1 MIESHIV
8 QLAASVP
15 PVDKGKILGQLEEL
29 ETTNLVDIF
38 HAGWYH
44 RDRPSGV
51 WKDEITPEKK
61 GDPGRPVISIS
72 IGQNIF
78 EEAVCDHGASINIM
92 PKVIYEKFLRDTL
105 LYTTICLQLAN
116 QSLCYPVG
124 ILEDV
129 YVRVGNSYV
138 LVDFVVVEIGG
149 DERSPIILGRPFLN
163 TTKAIIYR
171 SDAKICFTIDDR
183 NEKFSF
189 KNKTLK
195 TPAHPQ
201 MAYTYED
208 KTTDKK
214 KKKKSKNKPK

>member
-1 MIESHIV
+1 M
-8 QLAASVP
+8 
-15 PVDKGKILGQLEEL
+15 
-29 ETTNLVDIF
+29 
-38 HAGWYH
+38 
-44 RDRPSGV
+44 
-51 WKDEITPEKK
+51 
-61 GDPGRPVISIS
+61 
-72 IGQNIF
+72 
-78 EEAVCDHGASINIM
+78 
-92 PKVIYEKFLRDTL
+92 
-105 LYTTICLQLAN
+105 CLQLVD
-116 QSLCYPVG
+116 QSLCNLEG

-214 KKKKSKNKPK
+214 KKKNKSKNKPK